1 MKRTTL
7 DWARVD
13 KSDLLGN
20 AELSRKL
27 AALEKKYD
35 AQFKVVF
42 DTIRELM
49 APALRVGAEQPG
61 VRDRAHG
68 HAIWVRT
75 ATSSCGDQCGMPSCS
90 CISDICPSSSPAG
103 QGCSPAG
110 DPCNV
115 ISGPSF
121 IEYTCE

>member
-20 AELSRKL
+20 TELSRKL

-61 VRDRAHG
+61 VRDCAHG
-68 HAIWVRT
+68 HAHLGADR
-75 ATSSCGDQCGMPSCS
+75 DQQLRRPVWHAELQLHQRHL
-90 CISDICPSSSPAG
+90 P
-103 QGCSPAG
+103 
-110 DPCNV
+110 
-115 ISGPSF
+115 
-121 IEYTCE
+121 